1 MITLY
6 YNRDR
11 QSRLSAQRAC
21 HVWRDVFSQ
30 ALSFEL
36 VEDAAERGYHIRGQ
50 ATYGR
55 LLSGVVSV
63 VPPG

>member
-1 MITLY
+1 MKKLWIIY
-6 YNRDR
+6 
-11 QSRLSAQRAC
+11 A
-21 HVWRDVFSQ
+21 
-30 ALSFEL
+30 
-36 VEDAAERGYHIRGQ
+36 DAAGRGYHIRGQ